1 MWLPSREIRTL
12 MVRIISVIFQVR
24 VSFILILYL
33 QLLGWFFFFLG
44 KFASFR
50 RVVNKNSTE
59 DPSARF

>member
-1 MWLPSREIRTL
+1 MWLPSREIRAL

-33 QLLGWFFFFLG
+33 QLLGWFFFLG

-50 RVVNKNSTE
+50 RVLNKNSTE

>member
-1 MWLPSREIRTL
+1 MWLPSREIRAL

-33 QLLGWFFFFLG
+33 QLLGCFFFLG

-50 RVVNKNSTE
+50 RVLNKNSTE